1 MRTESS
7 KLDRLRSLTPA
18 QRNVLAASVVVLPL
32 VRLSLRV
39 RGFRATTRR
48 LAAMSNRSSAEA
60 DLLAARQAADAV
72 AIAARVPVGA
82 RCLARSLVLWFLL
95 RRRGIDAQ
103 LVLGAGKPSDGALPA
118 HAWVELSGVPVNDAA
133 DIRER
138 FGSFGLELPPLANR

>member
-1 MRTESS
+1 MRTKSS

-39 RGFRATTRR
+39 RGFRATTQL
-48 LAAMSNRSSAEA
+48 LAAMSPRSAAEA
-60 DLLAARQAADAV
+60 ALLPARQAADAV
-72 AIAARVPVGA
+72 AIAAHLPLGA
-82 RCLARSLVLWFLL
+82 RCLERSLVLWFLL

-103 LVLGAGKPSDGALPA
+103 LVLGAGKPTVGALPA
-118 HAWVELSGVPVNDAA
+118 HAWVEVSGVPVNDAA